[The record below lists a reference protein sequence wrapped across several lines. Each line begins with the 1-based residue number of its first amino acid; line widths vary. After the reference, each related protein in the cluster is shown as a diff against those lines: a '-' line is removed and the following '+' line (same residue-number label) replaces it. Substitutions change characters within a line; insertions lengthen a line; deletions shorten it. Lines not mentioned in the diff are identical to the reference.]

1 MERWSK
7 ILRLVLPLGLALGAG
22 GIWLFS
28 EPPGFP
34 LVMIMGAG
42 VLLGWAAALVIE
54 SAAYLT
60 VAEPGITAPADCG
73 VHDLEREKETL
84 LRGIKEIELDVA
96 LGKLDP
102 DEADGLTAPLRRRAI
117 STLKE
122 LDLARSS
129 RALTVEEQ
137 IERELARRRGAGG
150 SAEEAS

>member
-54 SAAYLT
+54 SAAWLT
-60 VAEPGITAPADCG
+60 MAGPGDAAPLDG
-73 VHDLEREKETL
+73 RILILEREKATL
-84 LRGIKEIELDVA
+84 LRSIKEIELDVA
-96 LGKLDP
+96 LGKLDSA
-102 DEADGLTAPLRRRAI
+102 EAARLTEPLRQQAI

-122 LDLARSS
+122 LDVAYSTH
-129 RALTVEEQ
+129 ALTVEEQ
-137 IERELARRRGAGG
+137 IDQELARRRGAAA
-150 SAEEAS
+150 SPEEAS